1 MSKRHASST
10 LLYPAPHTVTL
21 GSAST
26 MQVQNTPHFAAVQT
40 EGALYPLMSHQE
52 RVNILKSEIDIE
64 MGVSLFKMLTLLF
77 YLKFYTQ
84 WVPVGYHNKFF
95 LKR

>member
-1 MSKRHASST
+1 MSKRHTSST

-52 RVNILKSEIDIE
+52 RVHFTFQNAHITF
-64 MGVSLFKMLTLLF
+64 LFKIL
-77 YLKFYTQ
+77 Y
-84 WVPVGYHNKFF
+84 PVGTC
-95 LKR
+95 RVSQ